1 MNVATPSY
9 LPLAGTLILVAL
21 VFVWRPWLQR
31 RRHGT
36 WGVVLFRGGPAQK
49 VRDALLFVLPVL
61 LVGQAVVA
69 AARPEALALS
79 EADWRAASGIR
90 TALGAVLL
98 FGGLLLQAA
107 AMLDLGASWRIG
119 IDAGARPGLVTSGL
133 YRFTRN
139 PIFLA
144 LIAVL
149 AGYTLLL
156 PTLLSALILGAAC
169 VAIRQQIAEEESY
182 LVSTYGEQYREY
194 ARRVGRLLPGVGK
207 LR

>member
-1 MNVATPSY
+1 LQHFRY
-9 LPLAGTLILVAL
+9 LPLAGTLILFAI

-36 WGVVLFRGGPAQK
+36 WGVVLFKGSPAQK
-49 VRDALLFVLPVL
+49 VRDGMLFVLPVL
-61 LVGQAVVA
+61 LVGQAIVA
-69 AARPEALALS
+69 AGSPESLPLS
-79 EADWRAASGIR
+79 EADSRAAPGIR
-90 TALGAVLL
+90 HALGAVLL

-119 IDAGARPGLVTSGL
+119 IEERARPGLVTGGL
-133 YRFTRN
+133 YRFSRN

-156 PTLLSALILGAAC
+156 PTLLSALILVGAC
-169 VAIRQQIAEEESY
+169 IAIRQQIAEEESY
-182 LVSTYGEQYREY
+182 LARSYGEQYRAY
-194 ARRVGRLLPGVGK
+194 ARRVGRLLPGMGK
-207 LR
+207 LD

>member
-1 MNVATPSY
+1 LQLARV
-9 LPLAGTLILVAL
+9 LPLAGTLVLIVM

-36 WGVVLFRGGPAQK
+36 WGVVLFKGSLAQK
-49 VRDALLFVLPVL
+49 LRDGMLFVLPVL

-69 AARPEALALS
+69 AAWPEALPLS
-79 EADWRAASGIR
+79 EADRRAAPAIR
-90 TALGAVLL
+90 IAVGAVLL
-98 FGGLLLQAA
+98 FGGLFLQAA
-107 AMLDLGASWRIG
+107 AMIGLGASWRIG
-119 IDAGARPGLVTSGL
+119 IEEGARPGLVTDGL

-156 PTLLSALILGAAC
+156 PTLLSALILAAAC

-182 LVSTYGEQYREY
+182 LVRTYGEPYREY
-194 ARRVGRLLPGVGK
+194 ARRVGRLLPGIGK
-207 LR
+207 LD

>member
-1 MNVATPSY
+1 MQHFRY
-9 LPLAGTLILVAL
+9 LPLAGTLILFAI

-36 WGVVLFRGGPAQK
+36 WGVVLFKGSPAQK
-49 VRDALLFVLPVL
+49 VRDGMLFVLPVL
-61 LVGQAVVA
+61 LVGQAIVA
-69 AARPEALALS
+69 AGSPESLPLS
-79 EADWRAASGIR
+79 EADSRAAPGIR
-90 TALGAVLL
+90 HALGAVLL

-119 IDAGARPGLVTSGL
+119 IEERARPGLVTGGL
-133 YRFTRN
+133 YRFSRN

-156 PTLLSALILGAAC
+156 PTLLSALILVGAC
-169 VAIRQQIAEEESY
+169 IAIRQQIAEEESY
-182 LVSTYGEQYREY
+182 LARSYGEQYRAY
-194 ARRVGRLLPGVGK
+194 ARRVGRLLPGMGK
-207 LR
+207 LD

>member
-1 MNVATPSY
+1 LQLSRY
-9 LPLAGTLILVAL
+9 LPLAGMLILFAI

-36 WGVVLFRGGPAQK
+36 WGIVVFRGGAAQK
-49 VRDALLFVLPVL
+49 MRDVMLVVLPIL
-61 LVGQAVVA
+61 LIGQAVVA
-69 AARPEALALS
+69 AWWPEALPLS
-79 EADWRAASGIR
+79 EADRRGAADVRI
-90 TALGAVLL
+90 AIGAVLL
-98 FGGLLLQAA
+98 FGGLLLQAS

-119 IDAGARPGLVTSGL
+119 IEEGARPGLVTGGL

-144 LIAVL
+144 LIVVL

-156 PTLLSALILGAAC
+156 PTLLSVLILIGAC
-169 VAIRQQIAEEESY
+169 VAIRQQIAEEETY
-182 LVSTYGEQYREY
+182 LLRSYGEQYRAY

-207 LR
+207 LD